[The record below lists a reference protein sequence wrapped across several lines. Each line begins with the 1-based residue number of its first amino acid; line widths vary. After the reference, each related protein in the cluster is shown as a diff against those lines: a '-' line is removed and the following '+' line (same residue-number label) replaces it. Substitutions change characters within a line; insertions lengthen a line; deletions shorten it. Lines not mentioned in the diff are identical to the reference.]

1 MQLRNG
7 ALLFSPTDLITFMEP
22 PFASHMERWRLHD
35 LGISDLMDP
44 KDEMLSLLQEKGCQ
58 HESDFLETLKK
69 QQKSRVA

>member
-7 ALLFSPTDLITFMEP
+7 ALLFSPTDLITFMDS

-44 KDEMLSLLQEKGCQ
+44 KDEMLSLLQ
-58 HESDFLETLKK
+58 
-69 QQKSRVA
+69 